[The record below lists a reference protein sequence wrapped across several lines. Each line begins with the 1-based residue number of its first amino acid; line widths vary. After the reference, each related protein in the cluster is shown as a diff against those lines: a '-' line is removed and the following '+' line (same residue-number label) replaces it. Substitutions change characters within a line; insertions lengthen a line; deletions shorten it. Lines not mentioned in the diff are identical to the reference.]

1 VRTNNPTPSQVPLD
15 AQATGHKIIEHEIK
29 NNTLSNDPYICIDTD
44 KSHTMDCF
52 TCKKLSEKEDG
63 LVCVSCTRSL
73 MNPLR
78 IELAKVLLEK
88 EELEK
93 KVNHII
99 DPENHAAPDEETK
112 QLGIY
117 YQENH
122 LREIEAEE
130 TRMQE
135 EKVRE
140 LLAVKQ
146 QELEALKARRD
157 LLKSSNAKRQANFAK
172 VKKEAKAKEKQQLIE
187 TKEKEKEIKA
197 KGEALHNKAIEA
209 KATLCREVAT
219 LLRLRQGK
227 KKMKGGTIKEHYFV
241 SGLILP
247 DLRQINSKCL
257 PRSCAGFID

>member
-1 VRTNNPTPSQVPLD
+1 MPLD
-15 AQATGHKIIEHEIK
+15 AKATGHQIIEHEIK
-29 NNTLSNDPYICIDTD
+29 NSTLSNDTYICIDTD

-63 LVCVSCTRSL
+63 LVCVACTRSL

-99 DPENHAAPDEETK
+99 DPENHPAPDEETK
-112 QLGIY
+112 RLGIF

-146 QELEALKARRD
+146 KELEALRARRD
-157 LLKSSNAKRQANFAK
+157 LLKSSNAKRRGDFAK
-172 VKKEAKAKEKQQLIE
+172 AKREAKEKEKQQFKE
-187 TKEKEKEIKA
+187 AKEKEKEVKA
-197 KGEALHNKAIEA
+197 KAEALHNKTIEA
-209 KATLCREVAT
+209 KATLCREVAS
-219 LLRLRQGK
+219 LMRLRQGK
-227 KKMKGGTIKEHYFV
+227 KKMKDGTIKEHYFV

-257 PRSCAGFID
+257 LESCVGFLD